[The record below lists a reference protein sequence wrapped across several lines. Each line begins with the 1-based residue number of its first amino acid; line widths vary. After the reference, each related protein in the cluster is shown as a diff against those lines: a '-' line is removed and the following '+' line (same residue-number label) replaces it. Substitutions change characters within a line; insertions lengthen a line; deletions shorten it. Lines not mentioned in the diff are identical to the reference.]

1 MSAMND
7 SVRSKVYRGEIEFFI
22 EERSLE
28 RVVSRMP
35 IRVGILNPFGTVHAG
50 AMLWFADVTA
60 TVLALGD
67 TTLGPQGQGFPLAID
82 LHSTLL
88 ANRREGELQAE
99 AQFVRRGKRVM
110 VVRTRVSDGAGN
122 VLVEVT
128 TTHIPA

>member
-1 MSAMND
+1 MSDINEG
-7 SVRSKVYRGEIEFFI
+7 VRSKTYRGDLEFSI
-22 EERSLE
+22 EERTPE

-35 IRVGILNPFGTVHAG
+35 IRPGMLNPFGTVHAG

-88 ANRREGELQAE
+88 GNRRAGELKAE
-99 AQFVRRGKRVM
+99 AKFVRRGKRVM
-110 VVRTRVSDGAGN
+110 VVRTQVSDGDN

>member
-1 MSAMND
+1 MTEIND
-7 SVRSKVYRGEIEFFI
+7 SVRAKVYRGELEFSI
-22 EERSLE
+22 EERTPE
-28 RVVSRMP
+28 HVVSRMP
-35 IRVGILNPFGTVHAG
+35 IRPGILNPFGTVHAG

-67 TTLGPQGQGFPLAID
+67 TQLGPQGQGFPLAID

-88 ANRREGELQAE
+88 ANRREGELKAE
-99 AQFVRRGKRVM
+99 AKFVRRGKRVM
-110 VVRTRVSDGAGN
+110 VVRTQVSDGEGN